1 MWRVRWDCARLRQFM
16 VRDGYRFLAP
26 PLALGI
32 VAAVLGLIGTSIA
45 LLALAAAVAY
55 FFRDPERQPPA
66 DPAVVVSPAD
76 GRVMEVV
83 AESWDGQA
91 GRRISIFLAVWNVH
105 VSRAPMSG
113 RLERLE
119 YRPGKFYA
127 AMRSRA
133 SLENE
138 QNVFYLDTERGRI
151 VFKQI
156 AGWIARRV
164 VSWKS
169 PGDSLALG
177 ERIGLIR
184 FGSRMDVWLPE
195 GADVVARP
203 GQKVAAGESVV
214 ARWP

>member
-1 MWRVRWDCARLRQFM
+1 MA
-16 VRDGYRFLAP
+16 RDGYRFLAP
-26 PLALGI
+26 PLLLGI
-32 VAAVLGLIGTSIA
+32 LAAVLGWMGTAIA
-45 LLALAAAVAY
+45 LVALAGLVAY
-55 FFRDPERQPPA
+55 FFRDPQRQPPA
-66 DPAVVVSPAD
+66 DPAAVVSPAD

-83 AESWDGQA
+83 AESLDGQA

-105 VSRAPMSG
+105 VNRAPMSG
-113 RLERLE
+113 RLQRLE

-127 AMRSRA
+127 AMRARA
-133 SLENE
+133 SVDNE

-164 VSWKS
+164 VSWKA
-169 PGDSLALG
+169 PGDTLALG

-195 GADVVARP
+195 GAEVVVRP
-203 GQKVAAGESVV
+203 GQHVAAGESVL